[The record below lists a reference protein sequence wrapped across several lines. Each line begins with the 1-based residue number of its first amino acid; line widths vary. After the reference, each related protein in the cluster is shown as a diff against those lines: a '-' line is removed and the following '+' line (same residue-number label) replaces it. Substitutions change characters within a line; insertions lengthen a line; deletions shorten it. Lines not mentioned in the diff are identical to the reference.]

1 MTARY
6 SPETRR
12 DRLTNQWVTFA
23 PSRSGRPQHTAS
35 TRDTETAADVAE
47 APVEGP
53 VEGCPFCPGHEDML
67 PSLRWEWTE
76 AGADRWR
83 TRVVPNKYPALAPA
97 PSSPSTSAGACD
109 LYQSRASRGT
119 QEVIIETPDHHQPL
133 ATMPVAQV
141 DAVLRTYLQR
151 YRAVRQDDNDCIPFL
166 FRNHGASAGASIA
179 HPHSQLIAPD
189 IPPPLIQQEEQ
200 AAKARYDELGR
211 CPYCA
216 MVEAELEAEA
226 RLVRKDNHFVAFVP
240 FAAEVPYELWIVPRE
255 HTPEFGHLT
264 PSRRRALAET
274 LRSVLARLRTRV
286 HNPDYN
292 LFVRTALDDNPDSP
306 HLHWSLRI
314 RPRTTVLA
322 GYEQATGERIN
333 PSIPER
339 DAAVLRNDA

>member
-1 MTARY
+1 MPPSHT
-6 SPETRR
+6 PETRR

-23 PSRSGRPQHTAS
+23 PSRSGRPKRTSAH
-35 TRDTETAADVAE
+35 RETETPADTA
-47 APVEGP
+47 EGP

-67 PSLRWEWTE
+67 PSLRWELTD
-76 AGADRWR
+76 ADASPWSWR
-83 TRVVPNKYPALAPA
+83 TRVVPNKYPALTPDRSP
-97 PSSPSTSAGACD
+97 PSSSASACG

-119 QEVIIETPDHHQPL
+119 QEVLIETPHHHQPL

-141 DAVLRTYLQR
+141 DAVLRTYLER
-151 YRAVRQDDNDCIPFL
+151 YRTVRQGDSGLFPFL

-189 IPPPLIQQEEQ
+189 VPPPLIQQEEQ

-216 MVEAELEAEA
+216 MVDVELAAEA
-226 RLVRKDNHFVAFVP
+226 RLVGTDDHFVAFVP

-255 HTPEFGHLT
+255 HTPEFGRLT
-264 PSRRRALAET
+264 PPRRQALAEM
-274 LRSVLARLRTRV
+274 LRSVLGRLRTRLDD
-286 HNPDYN
+286 PDYN
-292 LFVRTALDDNPDSP
+292 FFVRTALDYDADQP

-339 DAAVLRNDA
+339 DAAVLRDDA